1 MSDILTESTKKQN
14 KTGDINQYMREYRL
28 KNLEKIREQ
37 ERQNYHKNKYRPF
50 FTPEEIE
57 TYGDNLKLAY
67 KYKMS
72 IQKTE
77 RLLLNLIKNRII

>member
-1 MSDILTESTKKQN
+1 MSELLTEFNNKQN
-14 KTGDINQYMREYRL
+14 KTTDINQYMRDYRI

-57 TYGDNLKLAY
+57 IYGDNLKLAY

-77 RLLLNLIKNRII
+77 RLLLDLIKKRVI

>member
-1 MSDILTESTKKQN
+1 MSELLTESNNKQN
-14 KTGDINQYMREYRL
+14 KTTDINQYMREYRI

-77 RLLLNLIKNRII
+77 RLLLDLIKKRVI